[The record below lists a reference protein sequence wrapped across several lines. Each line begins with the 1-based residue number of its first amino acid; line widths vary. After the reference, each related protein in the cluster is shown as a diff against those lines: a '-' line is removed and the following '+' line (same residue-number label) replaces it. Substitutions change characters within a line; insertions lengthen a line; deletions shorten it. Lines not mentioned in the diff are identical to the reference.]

1 MTQKRSTESGSGA
14 LTESLLGRCEEGS
27 EGYAHEQHRRA
38 GENGEN
44 VLEDPR
50 NLPPDIPDLLHDLG
64 IVDFAPPHLRTPRRR
79 WMCLVA
85 MCFACA
91 LASGPIGAWP
101 TIEPLLIN
109 AGVFEQE
116 GKATQKNNLST
127 VFSVAAFSQLFGSLP
142 FGWLYDRIGG
152 KPLSLM

>member
-1 MTQKRSTESGSGA
+1 MTQKRPIESGNGA
-14 LTESLLGRCEEGS
+14 LTDSLLLHCEEGL
-27 EGYAHEQHRRA
+27 EGCAHEQHRRA
-38 GENGEN
+38 GEHSGH
-44 VLEDPR
+44 VVED
-50 NLPPDIPDLLHDLG
+50 LPPDTPDLLHDLG

-79 WMCLVA
+79 WMCLVI
-85 MCFACA
+85 MCFACG

-116 GKATQKNNLST
+116 KAAQKNNLST
-127 VFSVAAFSQLFGSLP
+127 VFSIAAFSQLFGSLP
-142 FGWLYDRIGG
+142 FGWLYDRVGG